1 MDSPQTA
8 LAVKILAIKHDC
20 IAVATGPTDYVS
32 DGKDVY
38 ALKRGHE
45 WLTLLSG
52 SGCYV
57 GTMMAAY
64 MSVAEPLIAA
74 MTALALMGVASEVA
88 AMKSDGPGTF
98 RAHLFDVLHDFSL
111 DLSSFDMPRWE
122 KLEI

>member
-1 MDSPQTA
+1 V
-8 LAVKILAIKHDC
+8 VKKPKCAASIPWILLGQPWQSRHWPKARLHSGGYG
-20 IAVATGPTDYVS
+20 ATDYVS

-38 ALKRGHE
+38 ALRRGHE

-64 MSVAEPLIAA
+64 MSVTEPLIAA
-74 MTALALMGVASEVA
+74 MTALALMSVASEVA

-98 RAHLFDVLHDFSL
+98 RANLLI
-111 DLSSFDMPRWE
+111 SFTIFP
-122 KLEI
+122 